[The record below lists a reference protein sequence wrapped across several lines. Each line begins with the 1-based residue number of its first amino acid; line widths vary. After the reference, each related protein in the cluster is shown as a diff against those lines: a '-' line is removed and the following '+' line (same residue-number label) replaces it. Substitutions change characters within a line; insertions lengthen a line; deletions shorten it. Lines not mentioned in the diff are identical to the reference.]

1 MFAGNTAINKII
13 SPKADTFFYL
23 IRILFQKI
31 IQKNSLY
38 SKAEGAGND
47 RAQL

>member
-13 SPKADTFFYL
+13 SPKADTFLYL
-23 IRILFQKI
+23 KRITLPKNNS
-31 IQKNSLY
+31 KNSLY
-38 SKAEGAGND
+38 TKAEGAGND

>member
-13 SPKADTFFYL
+13 SPKADTYLYL
-23 IRILFQKI
+23 IRITLPKNNS
-31 IQKNSLY
+31 KNSLY
-38 SKAEGAGND
+38 TKAEGAGND